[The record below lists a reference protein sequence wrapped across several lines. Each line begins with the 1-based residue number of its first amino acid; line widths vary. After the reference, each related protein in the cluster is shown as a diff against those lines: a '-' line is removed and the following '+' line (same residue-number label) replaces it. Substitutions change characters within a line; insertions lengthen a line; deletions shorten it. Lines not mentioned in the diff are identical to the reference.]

1 MAVFQGTREIRYM
14 NFKNSDESPMNID
27 GWEFRATLR
36 RTPTASDSLGELTMA
51 NGGFVIVD
59 AVNGRLAMILDDSL
73 TETLPVGRIHF
84 DVLRDNAPDGPVWVF
99 GGSFMMKQPITR

>member
-59 AVNGRLAMILDDSL
+59 AVNGRGQHDSRHFFSRGGNRDVTVEFAL
-73 TETLPVGRIHF
+73 VG
-84 DVLRDNAPDGPVWVF
+84 A
-99 GGSFMMKQPITR
+99 